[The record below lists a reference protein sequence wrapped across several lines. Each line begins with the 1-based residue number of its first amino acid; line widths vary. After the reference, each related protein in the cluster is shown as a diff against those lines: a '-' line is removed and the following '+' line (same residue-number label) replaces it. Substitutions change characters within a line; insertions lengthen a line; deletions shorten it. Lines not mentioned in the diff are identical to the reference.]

1 MGPNAMLEMDEIV
14 YWMGSQN
21 FYLYDGTTK
30 VLPCSLRDD
39 VFLNL
44 NRDQN
49 SKVFA
54 ASNRGESEVSW
65 FYPTTGDEISHYVTY
80 NYAQQIWYGGTLVR
94 TAWID
99 RTFNQYPVAASID
112 NRLYNHE
119 IGLDDGSTTPVTAI
133 NSYIESDAFEL
144 DSGAGYQFMFA
155 RRILPD
161 MKFTGS
167 SATNPSVTVTLT
179 PKDFPGGGTRTGD
192 ANAVTRSASSPIEE
206 YTKHVHIR
214 TRGRSFVYR
223 IENTTAGV
231 RWQEGTTRL
240 EVRQDGRR

>member
-1 MGPNAMLEMDEIV
+1 M
-14 YWMGSQN
+14 
-21 FYLYDGTTK
+21 
-30 VLPCSLRDD
+30 
-39 VFLNL
+39 
-44 NRDQN
+44 
-49 SKVFA
+49 
-54 ASNRGESEVSW
+54 
-65 FYPTTGDEISHYVTY
+65 
-80 NYAQQIWYGGTLVR
+80 
-94 TAWID
+94 
-99 RTFNQYPVAASID
+99 
-112 NRLYNHE
+112 
-119 IGLDDGSTTPVTAI
+119 TAI

-144 DSGAGYQFMFA
+144 DSGDGYQFMFA

-167 SATNPSVTVTLT
+167 STTNPSVTMTLT
-179 PKDFPGGGTRTGD
+179 PKDYPGGGTRTGD

-214 TRGRSFVYR
+214 TRGRSFIYR